1 MCKQVTLAL
10 KHKDA
15 NKTRLL
21 DNHTQVR
28 KEANFFN
35 TLIISGNWDWIQ
47 FFQALSAT
55 YVKKLIRYE
64 PLTNFI

>member
-1 MCKQVTLAL
+1 MVI
-10 KHKDA
+10 
-15 NKTRLL
+15 

-28 KEANFFN
+28 KGANFFN

-47 FFQALSAT
+47 FFQALAAT
-55 YVKKLIRYE
+55 YIKKLVFINIQGKLIRHE